1 MDNNNVNNGVG
12 QQPNVANV
20 PTQEPMVGQ
29 PNVISPEEIANA
41 VSPPAP
47 EQPVQQEPE
56 IPVEA
61 QNATPVVIPAEGVQ
75 GEVESNVV
83 SPDQQVIVD
92 PVVTGAPAQ
101 AVQQEEHKKSFV
113 QKLFGKKEKN

>member
-12 QQPNVANV
+12 QQPNVV
-20 PTQEPMVGQ
+20 
-29 PNVISPEEIANA
+29 SPEEIANTLT
-41 VSPPAP
+41 PPAP
-47 EQPVQQEPE
+47 EQPVQKEPE

-101 AVQQEEHKKSFV
+101 AVQQEEPKKSFF

>member
-1 MDNNNVNNGVG
+1 MDNNVNNGVG

-20 PTQEPMVGQ
+20 PTQEAMVGQ
-29 PNVISPEEIANA
+29 PNVVSPEEIANT

-47 EQPVQQEPE
+47 AQPVEKEPE

-75 GEVESNVV
+75 GEVNSNVV
-83 SPDQQVIVD
+83 SPDQQVIMD
-92 PVVTGAPAQ
+92 PSVTGAPTQ
-101 AVQQEEHKKSFV
+101 AVQKEEPKKSFF